1 MQLES
6 GLPILESGAEASH
19 EILVSV
25 GGVELHQRNP
35 IFGSGEAVR
44 KRLRDVG
51 LSRAWGSLED
61 DLALVVKQGF
71 DFFNKIGG

>member
-6 GLPILESGAEASH
+6 GLILFKSGAEAPH

-51 LSRAWGSLED
+51 LSRARRALED